1 MEFPAL
7 AIFGYF
13 LVFKADLLNALILL
27 PALLWGVHYIHRVL
41 IFPLQIRTA
50 RKKIPALIVFLAFI
64 FNIINGFLNGYWYAH
79 FAPDYRS
86 GLLIDLRL
94 ISGVIIFFLG
104 FVINK
109 YHDSILIKL
118 RPATGDG
125 YKIPYGGLFKYV
137 SCPNFFGE
145 IISWAGFALAAFNL
159 PALTFLIWTLINLAT
174 RALDHHRWYIKEFP
188 EYDKDRKA
196 LIPFLL

>member
-1 MEFPAL
+1 MEFPSL

-13 LVFKADLLNALILL
+13 LGFRANLLNVIILL
-27 PALLWGVHYIHRVL
+27 PALLWMLHYIHRDL

-50 RKKIPALIVFLAFI
+50 RKKIPALIVLLAFI
-64 FNIINGFLNGYWYAH
+64 FNIINGFLNGYWFVH
-79 FAPDYRS
+79 FAPDYNP
-86 GLLIDLRL
+86 GILINLRL
-94 ISGVIIFFLG
+94 IAGVIIFFTG
-104 FVINK
+104 FAINK

-118 RPATGDG
+118 RPAKGNG

-145 IISWAGFALAAFNL
+145 IISWAGFALVAFNL
-159 PALTFLIWTLINLAT
+159 PALSFLIWTLINLTT

-188 EYDKDRKA
+188 EYDKHRKA
-196 LIPFLL
+196 LIPYLL